1 MILLCIISCNDLNGS
16 VDRVGDEDGDED
28 GDDSFGFNNVLSF
41 IMQNK
46 V

>member
-16 VDRVGDEDGDED
+16 VDRVGDEDGD
-28 GDDSFGFNNVLSF
+28 DSFGFNNVLSL